1 MVETIPPLLNM
12 RSHQQ
17 VDSPGHDEEGHEE
30 VGHGQRHDQE
40 VGRRPQHLLL
50 RGKELQGYK
59 LPKDKKVMYMQSET
73 VQSFFKIL

>member
-1 MVETIPPLLNM
+1 MEKNFAPFNLSKGFPIPMVGELEIETIPPLLNM

-50 RGKELQGYK
+50 
-59 LPKDKKVMYMQSET
+59 
-73 VQSFFKIL
+73 